1 MFQVRITRPFRSPFP
16 MGIPTG
22 CCPSPHEGKCGTRGG
37 EATHPSDASTEG
49 RGGGKQGPTELSSSN
64 WKTPGHKASP
74 EPTLTP
80 SQCSSTCSVLS
91 LLPTSLPPCL
101 GSPVPTDHPALSL
114 AASRRALGLSNS
126 CYIFCSNVHVT
137 EERTEASFPPSPQG
151 FIATNSFSFLSLR
164 SCLHPSLLPLRQG
177 TRSLWRAGPQ
187 RQVLPCNTGKGD
199 IAENDPGYETWD
211 RNFLSLTEETGS
223 ESADLRAWETL
234 ERRNLS
240 CEEASLPINSRG
252 SPDSQQS
259 LGIAFPS
266 AVNPT
271 RR

>member
-49 RGGGKQGPTELSSSN
+49 GGGGGGKQGPTELSSSN

-80 SQCSSTCSVLS
+80 SQCSSTCSALS

-101 GSPVPTDHPALSL
+101 GSPVPTDHPALRL

-137 EERTEASFPPSPQG
+137 EECTETSFPPSPQG
-151 FIATNSFSFLSLR
+151 FIATNSFSFLSPFAASDPAFIHPFCHCGRVQGPSGEQGLRGR
-164 SCLHPSLLPLRQG
+164 SCPATQAKGTLLKMILATRPGTGISFLLPKKLAQ
-177 TRSLWRAGPQ
+177 
-187 RQVLPCNTGKGD
+187 
-199 IAENDPGYETWD
+199 
-211 RNFLSLTEETGS
+211 
-223 ESADLRAWETL
+223 
-234 ERRNLS
+234 NL
-240 CEEASLPINSRG
+240 LI
-252 SPDSQQS
+252 
-259 LGIAFPS
+259 
-266 AVNPT
+266 
-271 RR
+271 